1 MIKTLFKK
9 QMMETFSW
17 LYRNR
22 KTGKNRTVGGA
33 VAFGLLYLGIF
44 AILGFVFYG
53 MAEIL
58 CQPLVDVGLG
68 WLFFAIMG
76 LIAVAMGV
84 FGSVF
89 NTYASL
95 YLAKDNDLLLSM
107 PIPPSKILAARLSG
121 VYAIGLMYE
130 LIIMIPTVIVWFLR
144 YPAEGWTVLF
154 TLLIPLVL
162 SLVVLTLSCVLGWL
176 VAAIS
181 TRLRNKSAVTVVLSL
196 AFLAGYYYVY
206 GNAYSML
213 EKILSD
219 PLGAGE
225 TAKRVLYPLY
235 QMGLAAEGKPLS
247 MLIFT
252 AITAALFL
260 LVYLVLQRSFIG
272 IATANRGTSKPK
284 YREKATKA
292 GSPDSALL
300 RKELRR
306 FTGSPTYMLNCGLGI
321 VMMLIAAVVLLI
333 YRDTVSEILALIPG
347 GFGEV
352 LYLMAVGAVC
362 MMVSMND
369 ISAPSVSLEG
379 KNIWLVQVY
388 PVSGWQALKA
398 KLKLHL
404 VLTLIPG
411 LLLTAAVEYVIRPT
425 LWFVLLIPAVT
436 VLYILLTALIGLLVN
451 LKIPNLNWTSE
462 IVPIKQGIGV
472 MAVLLGGWALV
483 AAMGGLYYALRSI
496 LSPLAY
502 LGAVAALLLL
512 ADALL
517 LRWLKTRGTEI
528 FETL

>member
-1 MIKTLFKK
+1 MTKALFKK
-9 QMMETFSW
+9 QMMETFAW

-22 KTGKNRTVGGA
+22 KTGKSRSLGGA
-33 VAFGLLYLGIF
+33 IAFGLLYLGIF

-53 MAEIL
+53 MAEML

-76 LIAVAMGV
+76 LVAVAMGV

-89 NTYASL
+89 NTYTSL

-121 VYAIGLMYE
+121 VYATGLMYE

-235 QMGLAAEGKPLS
+235 QMGLAAEGEPVS

-252 AITAALFL
+252 AIAAALFL

-272 IATANRGTSKPK
+272 IATTNRGTSKPK
-284 YREKATKA
+284 YREKTARA

-321 VMMLIAAVVLLI
+321 VMMVIAAVVLLI
-333 YRDTVSEILALIPG
+333 YRGTAAEVLAQIPEG
-347 GFGEV
+347 YAQV
-352 LYLMAVGAVC
+352 LYLLAAGAIC
-362 MMVSMND
+362 MIMSMTD

-379 KNIWLVQVY
+379 KSLWLVQVY

-404 VLTLIPG
+404 LLALIPG
-411 LLLTAAVEYVIRPT
+411 LLMTAAVEYVIRPT
-425 LWFVLLIPAVT
+425 LWFALLIPAVT
-436 VLYILLTALIGLLVN
+436 VLYTLLTALVGLFIN
-451 LKIPNLNWTSE
+451 LKTPNLNWTSE
-462 IVPIKQGIGV
+462 VVPIKQSVGV
-472 MAVLLGGWALV
+472 MLVLLGGWALI
-483 AAMGGLYYALRSI
+483 AALAGLYYAVRTI

-502 LGAVAALLLL
+502 LGILSALCLL
-512 ADALL
+512 ADLLL
-517 LRWLKTRGTEI
+517 LRWLKTRGAGI